1 MTQAKYDVS
10 CRILGEFV
18 DDASRSREDA
28 KPRAGRS
35 RVECARDL
43 VHQIA
48 SEMGVPESHLAGV
61 VEKVLAAVGPQIE
74 ERVRKE
80 LQDAQAGPAGSN
92 NDSLA
97 G

>member
-1 MTQAKYDVS
+1 MNQAKYDVS

-18 DDASRSREDA
+18 DDASRVRGDA
-28 KPRAGRS
+28 KPPAGRS
-35 RVECARDL
+35 RAECVNDL
-43 VHQIA
+43 VQRIA
-48 SEMGVPESHLAGV
+48 SEMGVPQSRLTEV

-80 LQDAQAGPAGSN
+80 LQAVQGGPAGGDN
-92 NDSLA
+92 GSLA

>member
-1 MTQAKYDVS
+1 MSQAKYDVS

-18 DDASRSREDA
+18 DDASRTRGDV
-28 KPRAGRS
+28 KPLGGRS
-35 RVECARDL
+35 RAECARDL
-43 VHQIA
+43 VSRVA

-80 LQDAQAGPAGSN
+80 LQEIQEGRAASN

>member
-1 MTQAKYDVS
+1 MTQAKYDMS

-18 DDASRSREDA
+18 DDASRTKGDA
-28 KPRAGRS
+28 TPLAGRS
-35 RVECARDL
+35 RAECAKDL
-43 VHQIA
+43 VHRIA
-48 SEMGVPESHLAGV
+48 SEMGVPQSHLAEV

-80 LQDAQAGPAGSN
+80 LQEVQGGPAGSN
-92 NDSLA
+92 NDGMA